1 MISSPKFQFLKRVV
15 SLGGQTIHGL
25 DAELDVS
32 RFNIGC
38 LRDIGFKVIVN
49 LFSITWFLLQISAG
63 LACFI
68 AGLVFLIL
76 GVTINTTFNIG
87 ISLFTV
93 PAGQLAAFAW
103 KRFR

>member
-1 MISSPKFQFLKRVV
+1 M
-15 SLGGQTIHGL
+15 GGQTIHGL

-68 AGLVFLIL
+68 AGLVFLVL